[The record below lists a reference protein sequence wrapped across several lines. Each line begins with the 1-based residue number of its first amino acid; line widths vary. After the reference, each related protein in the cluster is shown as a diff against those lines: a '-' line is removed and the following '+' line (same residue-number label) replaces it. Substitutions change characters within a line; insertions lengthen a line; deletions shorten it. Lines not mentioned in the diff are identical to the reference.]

1 MKKFAALFVAV
12 GLLVSGLFSQSESKP
27 NTFFPKKAFTEP
39 QKKGNFFFFW
49 GWNKEVYT
57 NSDIHFSGNNYDF
70 TLHNVVAT
78 DKQSKFDP
86 NLYFG
91 ITNITIPQ
99 YNYRVGYYINDHYQI
114 SIGWDHMKY
123 VMVNDQSS
131 NIDGS
136 IHVGSQ
142 YDGDYK
148 NQDFIIAQ
156 NFLRFEH
163 TDGLNYLN
171 TEIRRSDMVWSNKFL
186 QVNINE
192 GIGAGVLYPRTNTTL
207 LNNPRYDEFNIAGYG
222 VAAVGSVQLS
232 FFKHFF
238 IQSEMKAGYINMPN
252 IRTTMNASD
261 KASQHFQ
268 FFQYNILLGGQFAL
282 YGK

>member
-1 MKKFAALFVAV
+1 MRKFVAICV
-12 GLLVSGLFSQSESKP
+12 AVALSVSVLFSQSESKP
-27 NTFFPKKAFTEP
+27 NTFFPKKSFTEP
-39 QKKGNFFFFW
+39 HKKGTFFFFW

-86 NLYFG
+86 NIYFG

-99 YNYRVGYYINDHYQI
+99 YNYRVGYYINNHYQI
-114 SIGWDHMKY
+114 SVGWDHMKY

-142 YDGDYK
+142 FDGDYH
-148 NQDFIIAQ
+148 NQDFTIAQ

-192 GIGAGVLYPRTNTTL
+192 GIGAGIVYPRTNTTL
-207 LNNPRYDEFNIAGYG
+207 LNNPRYDEFHVAGFG

-238 IQSEMKAGYINMPN
+238 LQSEMKAGYINMPD
-252 IRTTMNASD
+252 IRTTMNVRD
-261 KASQHFQ
+261 KASQHFE
-268 FFQYNILLGGQFAL
+268 FFQYNILFGGQFML
-282 YGK
+282 FGK

>member
-1 MKKFAALFVAV
+1 MFCFLKANQNQILFF
-12 GLLVSGLFSQSESKP
+12 LKNPLP
-27 NTFFPKKAFTEP
+27 NRK
-39 QKKGNFFFFW
+39 KKGNFFFFW

-86 NLYFG
+86 NIYFG

-99 YNYRVGYYINDHYQI
+99 YNYRIGYYINDHYSI
-114 SIGWDHMKY
+114 SAGFDHMKY

-142 YDGDYK
+142 YDGDYH
-148 NQDFIIAQ
+148 NQDFTIAQ

-171 TEIRRSDMVWSNKFL
+171 AESN
-186 QVNINE
+186 
-192 GIGAGVLYPRTNTTL
+192 GAGV
-207 LNNPRYDEFNIAGYG
+207 
-222 VAAVGSVQLS
+222 
-232 FFKHFF
+232 
-238 IQSEMKAGYINMPN
+238 KAQ
-252 IRTTMNASD
+252 IRTES
-261 KASQHFQ
+261 
-268 FFQYNILLGGQFAL
+268 
-282 YGK
+282 

>member
-1 MKKFAALFVAV
+1 MKKFVALIVAV
-12 GLLVSGLFSQSESKP
+12 ALSVSILFSQNESKP

-39 QKKGNFFFFW
+39 QKKGTFFFFW

-57 NSDIHFSGNNYDF
+57 NSDIHFRGNNYNF
-70 TLHNVVAT
+70 TLHDVVAT
-78 DKQSKFDP
+78 DNQSKFDP
-86 NLYFG
+86 NIYFG

-99 YNYRVGYYINDHYQI
+99 YNYRIGYYINDHYSI
-114 SIGWDHMKY
+114 SAGFDHMKY

-142 YDGDYK
+142 YDGDYH
-148 NQDFIIAQ
+148 NQNFTIAQ

-192 GIGAGVLYPRTNTTL
+192 GIGAGIVYPRTNTTL
-207 LNNPRYDEFNIAGYG
+207 LNNPRYDEFHVAGFG

-238 IQSEMKAGYINMPN
+238 VQSEMKAGYINMPD
-252 IRTTMNASD
+252 IRTTMNESD
-261 KASQHFQ
+261 KASQHFE
-268 FFQYNILLGGQFAL
+268 FFQYNILFGGQFML